1 MDERDR
7 KLWEQV
13 LAFNIEEYQFNY
25 GFALRLATEN
35 GWSFHFTATAITEYK
50 KFMFLAA
57 ISEEMIAPAEI
68 IDTVWHLH
76 LIYTDS
82 YASFCSVLGKDIK
95 HIPSRKEVAERGR
108 FETARVWTQKLYENN
123 FGPMP
128 DTIWQYDSMYASL
141 PLRPSLFSREQSTV
155 VALCLLPIFVAGL
168 YFLLQPVYRQV
179 SSVYFIP
186 VYCILGIVLFLLLQN
201 YNRKRFAHLLKGLDK
216 AHFLLQLDSLEVITL
231 KTGRVQ
237 ESVHA
242 VTNELLVQGY
252 VGINEQQ
259 EFSAIKGAEP
269 TQLAQVKVY
278 DMIAKS
284 DYPLTY
290 LELLQRAVRAPYFQ
304 AIQAFCD
311 TLLQYIKS
319 SKYCSGIVRV
329 NYFLMGFFLALGLV
343 RVLTGLSAGKPVLYI
358 SFVLIFFLILA
369 VTFLKGIVLQLTRH
383 VLPRHYLHSGGLQ
396 QEEQSGEWTYLQSGK
411 LALAAAFV
419 PLVAPLNA
427 RSGDSS
433 SACGTSCGSS
443 CGGSGCGGC
452 GD

>member
-7 KLWEQV
+7 QLWEQV
-13 LAFNIEEYQFNY
+13 LAFNVEEYQFNY

-82 YASFCSVLGKDIK
+82 YASFCTVLGKDIK

-108 FETARVWTQKLYENN
+108 FEAARVWTQTLYENN

-128 DTIWQYDSMYASL
+128 DAIWKYDSMYALL
-141 PLRPSLFSREQSTV
+141 PLRRSLFSREQFIV
-155 VALCLLPIFVAGL
+155 GALCLLPILVVGL

-179 SSVYFIP
+179 SSIYFIP

-201 YNRKRFAHLLKGLDK
+201 YNRKRFAHLLNGLDK
-216 AHFLLQLDSLEVITL
+216 AHFLLLLDSLEVITL
-231 KTGRVQ
+231 KTGLVQ

-252 VGINEQQ
+252 VGIDEQQ
-259 EFSAIKGAEP
+259 EFSAIKGPEP

-290 LELLQRAVRAPYFQ
+290 PELLQRAVHAPYFQ

-311 TLLQYIKS
+311 TLLQHIKS
-319 SKYCSGIVRV
+319 SKYFSGIVKV
-329 NYFLMGFFLALGLV
+329 NYFLMGLFLALGMV

-383 VLPRHYLHSGGLQ
+383 VLPRYYLNSGVLQ
-396 QEEQSGEWTYLQSGK
+396 QEEQSGEWTYLQSGR
-411 LALAAAFV
+411 LVLAAAFV
-419 PLVAPLNA
+419 PLVAPLSA
-427 RSGDSS
+427 RSSDSS
-433 SACGTSCGSS
+433 SSCGTSCGSS